1 MNDLI
6 NGANARMND
15 LINDPNASRLIVGL
29 RDTGYN
35 VKTAAADI
43 IDNSIAAGAMNVN
56 IEIQLLHDGRK
67 VVYFGD
73 DGHGMDDNG
82 VWKAMRYG
90 ADKRSDAKSLGK
102 FGLGLKTASSSVC
115 KCYSVISRKSED
127 QPLAKLTWDLEHVER
142 KNVWEMLAEPVT
154 SDQAEMFEELCGRTG
169 TLVIW
174 ENCDRLLSKEYA
186 PGAKEQAAVKR
197 MSESLS
203 KHISLVFHRFIDE
216 NDTRERNLT
225 IRINE
230 LAVPPWNPFYPQRSE
245 QVLAPNKQKV
255 VVELADGSE
264 EVAEMRAWI
273 LPHRRDMTKQEETEF
288 ARISNGAQG
297 FYVYREGR
305 LIQDGGWMDVFGA
318 PEPHTSLL
326 RIEFDFGYELDEA
339 FRIDVK
345 KSRILFHPDLE
356 DGLRRILQPVYRE
369 AGARYRRESRDD
381 ANIRRTVD
389 HSSANKNIAGTPNT
403 AKPQVTAADVRTQT
417 AEITNN
423 RGAKIRLKAPVQNN
437 VSPDSIHV
445 EAVTIITNGHLWE
458 PAYRSPG
465 SADHVP
471 GVLLNKHHDFYQKI
485 YQRAAANGYAVEG
498 MDLLL
503 YAFAMAEQ
511 NNTDPELEPVF
522 EDIREEISANLRK
535 LLRHV
540 PDPEP
545 SELTSEDED

>member
-1 MNDLI
+1 
-6 NGANARMND
+6 MND
-15 LINDPNASRLIVGL
+15 LINDPNASRLIYGL

-43 IDNSIAAGAMNVN
+43 IDNSIAAGAN
-56 IEIQLLHDGRK
+56 IINIDIQLMHDGRK

-73 DGHGMDDNG
+73 DGHGMTQDEVRN
-82 VWKAMRYG
+82 AMRYG
-90 ADKRSDAKSLGK
+90 ADKRPDAKSLGK

-115 KCYSVISRKSED
+115 KRYSVISRKSPE
-127 QPLAKLTWDLEHVER
+127 QPLAKLTWDLEHVEQR
-142 KNVWEMLAEPVT
+142 NVWEMLAEPVT
-154 SDQAEMFEELCGRTG
+154 ADQHDAFEEFCGATG

-174 ENCDRLLSKEYA
+174 ENCDRLLSKEYT
-186 PGAKEQAAVKR
+186 PGTKEQAAVKR
-197 MSESLS
+197 MSEALS
-203 KHISLVFHRFIDE
+203 SHISLVFHRFLDGE
-216 NDTRERNLT
+216 DDRERNVE

-230 LAVPPWNPFYPQRSE
+230 VAVTPWNPFYPQRSE
-245 QVLAPNKQKV
+245 QVLAVNKQKV
-255 VVELADGSE
+255 MVELFDGSE
-264 EVAEMRAWI
+264 EIAGMKAWI
-273 LPHRRDMTKQEETEF
+273 LPHRRDMTKEEEAKL
-288 ARISNGAQG
+288 ARISNRAQG

-326 RIEFDFGYELDEA
+326 RIEFDFGHELDEA

-356 DGLRRILQPVYRE
+356 DGLRKLLQPVYRE
-369 AGARYRRESRDD
+369 AGSRYRRESRDD
-381 ANIRRTVD
+381 ANQKKTID

-403 AKPQVTAADVRTQT
+403 AKPQVTSADVRTQT
-417 AEITNN
+417 AEVSNN
-423 RGAKIRLKAPVQNN
+423 RGVNIRIKVPVQND
-437 VSPDSIHV
+437 VSPDTIHV
-445 EAVTIITNGHLWE
+445 EAVTSITSGHLWE
-458 PAYRSPG
+458 PAYRSLG
-465 SADHVP
+465 TSDHVP

-511 NNTDPELEPVF
+511 NNIDKELEPVF
-522 EDIREEISANLRK
+522 EDIRSEISANLRK
-535 LLRHV
+535 LLRNM

-545 SELTSEDED
+545 NELTEDDEA

>member
-1 MNDLI
+1 
-6 NGANARMND
+6 
-15 LINDPNASRLIVGL
+15 
-29 RDTGYN
+29 
-35 VKTAAADI
+35 
-43 IDNSIAAGAMNVN
+43 VN

-264 EVAEMRAWI
+264 EVAEMRA
-273 LPHRRDMTKQEETEF
+273 
-288 ARISNGAQG
+288 
-297 FYVYREGR
+297 
-305 LIQDGGWMDVFGA
+305 
-318 PEPHTSLL
+318 
-326 RIEFDFGYELDEA
+326 
-339 FRIDVK
+339 
-345 KSRILFHPDLE
+345 
-356 DGLRRILQPVYRE
+356 
-369 AGARYRRESRDD
+369 
-381 ANIRRTVD
+381 
-389 HSSANKNIAGTPNT
+389 
-403 AKPQVTAADVRTQT
+403 
-417 AEITNN
+417 
-423 RGAKIRLKAPVQNN
+423 
-437 VSPDSIHV
+437 
-445 EAVTIITNGHLWE
+445 
-458 PAYRSPG
+458 
-465 SADHVP
+465 
-471 GVLLNKHHDFYQKI
+471 
-485 YQRAAANGYAVEG
+485 
-498 MDLLL
+498 
-503 YAFAMAEQ
+503 
-511 NNTDPELEPVF
+511 
-522 EDIREEISANLRK
+522 
-535 LLRHV
+535 
-540 PDPEP
+540 
-545 SELTSEDED
+545 

>member
-1 MNDLI
+1 
-6 NGANARMND
+6 MND
-15 LINDPNASRLIVGL
+15 LINDPNASRLIYGL

-43 IDNSIAAGAMNVN
+43 VDNSIAAGANN
-56 IEIQLLHDGRK
+56 INIDIQLLHDGRK

-73 DGHGMDDNG
+73 DGHGMNQEE
-82 VWKAMRYG
+82 VRNAMRYG
-90 ADKRSDAKSLGK
+90 ADRRPDAKSLGK

-115 KCYSVISRKSED
+115 KRYSVLSRRSED
-127 QPLAKLTWDLEHVER
+127 QPLAKLTWDLEHVEQ

-154 SDQAEMFEELCGRTG
+154 PDQTETFDENCGATG

-174 ENCDRLLSKEYA
+174 ENCDRLLSKEYT
-186 PGAKEQAAVKR
+186 PGTREQAAVKR
-197 MSESLS
+197 LAESLE
-203 KHISLVFHRFIDE
+203 KHLSLVFHRFLDE
-216 NDTRERNLT
+216 NDIRERNVV
-225 IRINE
+225 IRINGA
-230 LAVPPWNPFYPQRSE
+230 LVKPWNPFYPARSD

-255 VVELADGSE
+255 VVELFDGSE
-264 EVAEMRAWI
+264 GVAEMKAWI
-273 LPHRRDMTKQEETEF
+273 LPHRRDMTKEEEAEF
-288 ARISNGAQG
+288 ARISNRAQG

-305 LIQDGGWMDVFGA
+305 LIQDGGWLEVFGA

-326 RIEFDFGYELDEA
+326 RIEFDFGHELDEA

-356 DGLRRILQPVYRE
+356 DGLRKLLQPVYRE
-369 AGARYRRESRDD
+369 AGVRYRRESRDD
-381 ANIRRTVD
+381 VNRKKAVD
-389 HSSANKNIAGTPNT
+389 HSSANKNIADTPNT
-403 AKPQVTAADVRTQT
+403 AKPLVTGADVRTQT
-417 AEITNN
+417 AEISNN
-423 RGAKIRLKAPVQNN
+423 RGAKIRIKAPVQNY

-445 EAVTIITNGHLWE
+445 EAVTTITNGHLWE
-458 PAYRSPG
+458 PAYRSAG

-471 GVLLNKHHDFYQKI
+471 GVQLNKHHDFYQKI

-522 EDIREEISANLRK
+522 EDIRGEISANLHK
-535 LLRHV
+535 LLRHM

-545 SELTSEDED
+545 AELNGDEEE

>member
-1 MNDLI
+1 
-6 NGANARMND
+6 MND
-15 LINDPNASRLIVGL
+15 LINDPNASRLIFGL

-43 IDNSIAAGAMNVN
+43 IDNSIAAGAN
-56 IEIQLLHDGRK
+56 IINIDIQLMHDGRK
-67 VVYFGD
+67 IVYFGD
-73 DGHGMDDNG
+73 DGHGMTQEEVRN
-82 VWKAMRYG
+82 AMRYG
-90 ADKRSDAKSLGK
+90 ADRRPDAKSLGK

-115 KCYSVISRKSED
+115 KRYSVISRKSLD
-127 QPLAKLTWDLEHVER
+127 QPLAKLTWDLEHVEQ

-154 SDQAEMFEELCGRTG
+154 ADQQDAFEEYCGVTG

-174 ENCDRLLSKEYA
+174 ENCDRLLSKEYT
-186 PGAKEQAAVKR
+186 PGTKEQAAVKR
-197 MSESLS
+197 MSEALS
-203 KHISLVFHRFIDE
+203 SHISLVFHRFLDNE
-216 NDTRERNLT
+216 DDRERNVE
-225 IRINE
+225 IRVNE
-230 LAVPPWNPFYPQRSE
+230 VAVKPWNPFYPQRSE
-245 QVLAPNKQKV
+245 QVLATNKQKV
-255 VVELADGSE
+255 VVELFDGTE
-264 EVAEMRAWI
+264 EIAGMKAWI
-273 LPHRRDMTKQEETEF
+273 LPHRRDMTKEEESKF
-288 ARISNGAQG
+288 ARISNKAQG

-326 RIEFDFGYELDEA
+326 RIEFDFGHELDEA

-356 DGLRRILQPVYRE
+356 DGLRKLLQPVYRE
-369 AGARYRRESRDD
+369 AGSRYRRESRDD
-381 ANIRRTVD
+381 ANQKKTVD

-417 AEITNN
+417 AEVSNN
-423 RGAKIRLKAPVQNN
+423 RGVKIRIKAPIQND
-437 VSPDSIHV
+437 VSPDTIHV
-445 EAVTIITNGHLWE
+445 EAVTSITSGNLWE
-458 PAYRSPG
+458 PAYRSLG
-465 SADHVP
+465 TSDHVP

-511 NNTDPELEPVF
+511 NNIDKELEPVF
-522 EDIREEISANLRK
+522 EDIRSEISANLRK
-535 LLRHV
+535 LLRNM

-545 SELTSEDED
+545 NELTEDDEA

>member
-1 MNDLI
+1 
-6 NGANARMND
+6 MND
-15 LINDPNASRLIVGL
+15 LINDPNASRLIYGL

-43 IDNSIAAGAMNVN
+43 IDNSIAAGAEHIN
-56 IEIQLLHDGRK
+56 IDIQLLHDGRK
-67 VVYFGD
+67 VVHFGD
-73 DGHGMDDNG
+73 DGHGMNQEE
-82 VWKAMRYG
+82 VWNAMRYG
-90 ADKRSDAKSLGK
+90 ADRRPEAKSLGK

-115 KCYSVISRKSED
+115 KRYSVISRRSED
-127 QPLAKLTWDLEHVER
+127 QALAKLTWDLEHVEQR
-142 KNVWEMLAEPVT
+142 NVWEMLAEPVT
-154 SDQAEMFEELCGRTG
+154 ADQAEMFDELCGPTG

-174 ENCDRLLSKEYA
+174 ENCDRLLSKEYT
-186 PGAKEQAAVKR
+186 PGTKEQAAVKR
-197 MSESLS
+197 MSEALS
-203 KHISLVFHRFIDE
+203 KHLSLVFHRFLDE
-216 NDTRERNLT
+216 NDGREKNVT
-225 IRINE
+225 IRINGTP
-230 LAVPPWNPFYPQRSE
+230 VKPWNPFYPKRSE

-255 VVELADGSE
+255 VVELFDGSE

-273 LPHRRDMTKQEETEF
+273 LPHRRDMTKEEEAEF
-288 ARISNGAQG
+288 ARISNRAQG

-305 LIQDGGWMDVFGA
+305 LIQDGGWMDVFGS
-318 PEPHTSLL
+318 PEPHYSLL
-326 RIEFDFGYELDEA
+326 RIEFDFGHQLDEA

-356 DGLRRILQPVYRE
+356 DGLRKLLQPVYRE

-381 ANIRRTVD
+381 ANQKKTVD

-403 AKPQVTAADVRTQT
+403 TKPQVTGANVRTQT
-417 AEITNN
+417 AEISNN
-423 RGAKIRLKAPVQNN
+423 RGAKIRIKAPVQNY

-445 EAVTIITNGHLWE
+445 EAVTTITNGHLWE
-458 PAYRSPG
+458 PAYRSAG
-465 SADHVP
+465 STDHVP
-471 GVLLNKHHDFYQKI
+471 GVQLNKHHDFYQKI

-522 EDIREEISANLRK
+522 EDIRDEISANLRK
-535 LLRHV
+535 LLRHM

-545 SELTSEDED
+545 AELTEDDEE